1 MRGQGK
7 VQLEEILEQYISRVQ
22 GLLGSTYRYAMAR
35 GLMQEGQEDI
45 PPVEI
50 TVYTTAKQPSHSVKN
65 AVEVLAM
72 DFGKRYGIRLWVVFR
87 EEGHDGCGCT

>member
-7 VQLEEILEQYISRVQ
+7 AQLEEILEQYISRVQ

-35 GLMQEGQEDI
+35 GLMQEDQEYI

-50 TVYTTAKQPSHSVKN
+50 AVYTTAKQPGHSMKN

-72 DFGKRYGIRLWVVFR
+72 DFGKRYGIRLSVVFK
-87 EEGHDGCGCT
+87 EEGHDRCGYT